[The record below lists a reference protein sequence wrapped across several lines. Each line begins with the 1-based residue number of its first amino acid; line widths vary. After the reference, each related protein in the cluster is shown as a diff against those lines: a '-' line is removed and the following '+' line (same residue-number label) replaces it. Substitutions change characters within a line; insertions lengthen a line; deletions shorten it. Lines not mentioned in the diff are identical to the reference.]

1 MCSSTSPDTS
11 PEPATMKKKKKAVTL
26 PSSASDSD
34 GESNPEPATS
44 RVHWT
49 PPLYHGSSLP
59 RCKACIAKAVTSR
72 EDDKQIK
79 TGLVCSAPSRR
90 FVGVVVPLPFFL
102 FHFFFSDSL
111 AGDGP
116 RKGIPGH
123 DTSHLEGDSGALD
136 QSHKVRLVGAA
147 RVKNCDFLSKNPK
160 QQVTTSGHFTFFSS
174 ECTCIRLWACNL
186 DHTLTIWLVWG

>member
-123 DTSHLEGDSGALD
+123 NTSHLEGDSGALD
-136 QSHKVRLVGAA
+136 QSHEG
-147 RVKNCDFLSKNPK
+147 
-160 QQVTTSGHFTFFSS
+160 
-174 ECTCIRLWACNL
+174 
-186 DHTLTIWLVWG
+186 TLGWCCSCQEL